1 MSASQVGFY
10 KMLML
15 ITAGSGVSF
24 GVLFISRNNASFL
37 SPPLSS
43 LFPLRWLRA
52 EELTSKTRARS
63 LPPAADFFHSDRHLP
78 PLVESVS
85 RRFGCRSDFFFTKK
99 ISRTFHHTTG
109 NYHFLKIKPL
119 AIQKASALYL
129 YICEV
134 KRRIAVILFLSRPSC
149 CPTLS
154 LAAPALGSISNPFC
168 GPCADFRCDLM

>member
-1 MSASQVGFY
+1 MPASQVAFY

-37 SPPLSS
+37 FL
-43 LFPLRWLRA
+43 LFPPSFLSVGWERKSWRA
-52 EELTSKTRARS
+52 KLARVRFLPLLTSFIQTVTFRRCLKVCHVVS
-63 LPPAADFFHSDRHLP
+63 AAVQNLFQR
-78 PLVESVS
+78 
-85 RRFGCRSDFFFTKK
+85 KK

-109 NYHFLKIKPL
+109 NYHFLKIKPP

-129 YICEV
+129 YISEV
-134 KRRIAVILFLSRPSC
+134 KRRIDVILFLSC
-149 CPTLS
+149 CSTLS

>member
-1 MSASQVGFY
+1 MPASQVGFY

-37 SPPLSS
+37 FP
-43 LFPLRWLRA
+43 LFPLSWLRA

-63 LPPAADFFHSDRHLP
+63 FPPAADFFHSDCHLP
-78 PLVESVS
+78 PTVESVS
-85 RRFGCRSDFFFTKK
+85 RRFGCRSDFFIKK
-99 ISRTFHHTTG
+99 NSRTFHHTTG
-109 NYHFLKIKPL
+109 NYHFFKIKPL

-129 YICEV
+129 YISEV
-134 KRRIAVILFLSRPSC
+134 KGRLDVILFLSRPSC
-149 CPTLS
+149 CSTLS